1 MKSNRLL
8 NHYFLLVTWISLF
21 NWLSALKINDQVWLY
36 RKPFFFS
43 RSYYCF
49 RAESAPL
56 SRQLRYVVSFLPEVP
71 FPKTSNAVA
80 GRNLRIPASR
90 FALAFCCH
98 RATKNDFS
106 CWFISLLPRLIRS
119 STGWNKALST
129 SGSLR
134 PRFTIDSRYLCPRSI
149 IPHFDLIKLGLVV
162 CQ

>member
-1 MKSNRLL
+1 MIKCDCTENR
-8 NHYFLLVTWISLF
+8 
-21 NWLSALKINDQVWLY
+21 
-36 RKPFFFS
+36 FFS